1 MPGFYNIRQKG
12 KFTLDNILQLRESK
26 HGLTFD
32 IQVTPHA
39 SCAQLVGIQEGIL
52 KIKVTALP
60 VEGAAN
66 EACIKL
72 LAKTFA
78 FKKGQM
84 EIFAGAKSRKKTVL
98 VKDISRKELEIKI
111 NNVLK

>member
-1 MPGFYNIRQKG
+1 
-12 KFTLDNILQLRESK
+12 LSNILQLRESK
-26 HGLTFD
+26 HGLTFG

-39 SCAQLVGIQEGIL
+39 SSAQVVGVKDGIL

-72 LAKTFA
+72 LAKAFA
-78 FKKGQM
+78 LRKSQL

-98 VKDISRKELEIKI
+98 VKDINRAELEIKI
-111 NNVLK
+111 RRSICSIT

>member
-1 MPGFYNIRQKG
+1 MS
-12 KFTLDNILQLRESK
+12 NILQLRESK

-39 SCAQLVGIQEGIL
+39 ASAQIVGVQDGML

-60 VEGAAN
+60 VDGAAN
-66 EACIKL
+66 EACTKL
-72 LAKTFA
+72 LAKVFA
-78 FKKGQM
+78 LKKSQM

-98 VKDISRKELEIKI
+98 VKDINRAELEIKI

>member
-1 MPGFYNIRQKG
+1 
-12 KFTLDNILQLRESK
+12 LSNILQLRESK
-26 HGLTFD
+26 NGLTFD

-39 SCAQLVGIQEGIL
+39 ASAQIVGVQDGML

-60 VEGAAN
+60 VEGSAN

-72 LAKTFA
+72 LAKMFA
-78 FKKGQM
+78 FKKSQM

-98 VKDISRKELEIKI
+98 VKDISRSELEIKI
-111 NNVLK
+111 NNVLE

>member
-1 MPGFYNIRQKG
+1 
-12 KFTLDNILQLRESK
+12 LSNILQLRETK

-39 SCAQLVGIQEGIL
+39 SHTQLVGVQEGIL

-72 LAKTFA
+72 LAKIFDLR
-78 FKKGQM
+78 KRQL

-98 VKDISRKELEIKI
+98 VKDISRAELEIKI
-111 NNVLK
+111 RRSICSIT

>member
-1 MPGFYNIRQKG
+1 
-12 KFTLDNILQLRESK
+12 LSNILQLRESK

-39 SCAQLVGIQEGIL
+39 SRAQIVGVQEGML

-60 VEGAAN
+60 VEGSAN
-66 EACIKL
+66 EACVKL

-78 FKKGQM
+78 LKKSQL

-98 VKDISRKELEIKI
+98 VKDISREELEIKI
-111 NNVLK
+111 RRSQCSIT

>member
-1 MPGFYNIRQKG
+1 MS
-12 KFTLDNILQLRESK
+12 NILQLRESK

-39 SCAQLVGIQEGIL
+39 SHSRLVGVQEGML

-78 FKKGQM
+78 LKKGQM

-98 VKDISRKELEIKI
+98 VKDISRAELEIKI
-111 NNVLK
+111 RRSLCSTI

>member
-1 MPGFYNIRQKG
+1 MP
-12 KFTLDNILQLRESK
+12 NILQLRESK

-39 SCAQLVGIQEGIL
+39 SSAQVVGVQEGTL

-66 EACIKL
+66 DACVKL
-72 LAKTFA
+72 LAKTFDLR
-78 FKKGQM
+78 KRQL

-98 VKDISRKELEIKI
+98 VKDISRAELEIKI
-111 NNVLK
+111 RRILCSIT

>member
-1 MPGFYNIRQKG
+1 MS
-12 KFTLDNILQLRESK
+12 NILQLKESK

-39 SCAQLVGIQEGIL
+39 SSAQVVGVQEGML

-60 VEGAAN
+60 VDGAAN

-78 FKKGQM
+78 LKKSQM
-84 EIFAGAKSRKKTVL
+84 EIFAGTKSRKKTVM
-98 VKDISRKELEIKI
+98 VKDISRAELEIKI
-111 NNVLK
+111 RRSQCSIT

>member
-1 MPGFYNIRQKG
+1 LSNI
-12 KFTLDNILQLRESK
+12 FQLRESK

-39 SCAQLVGIQEGIL
+39 TSAELVGVQEGML
-52 KIKVTALP
+52 KIRVTELP

-78 FKKGQM
+78 LKKGQM

-98 VKDISRKELEIKI
+98 VKDISRAELEMKI

>member
-1 MPGFYNIRQKG
+1 MP
-12 KFTLDNILQLRESK
+12 NILQLRESK

-39 SCAQLVGIQEGIL
+39 ASTELVGVQERIL
-52 KIKVTALP
+52 KIKVTAVP

-72 LAKTFA
+72 LAKTFDLR
-78 FKKGQM
+78 KSQL

-98 VKDISRKELEIKI
+98 VKDVSRAELEMKI

>member
-1 MPGFYNIRQKG
+1 MANI
-12 KFTLDNILQLRESK
+12 FQLRESK
-26 HGLTFD
+26 NGLTFD

-39 SCAQLVGIQEGIL
+39 SRAQLVGIQDGML
-52 KIKVTALP
+52 RIKVTALP

-78 FKKGQM
+78 LRKNQM
-84 EIFAGAKSRKKTVL
+84 EIFTGEKSRKKTVL
-98 VKDISRKELEIKI
+98 VKGISRKELEMKI
-111 NNVLK
+111 NNVLE

>member
-1 MPGFYNIRQKG
+1 MS
-12 KFTLDNILQLRESK
+12 NILQLRESK

-32 IQVTPHA
+32 IQVIPHA
-39 SCAQLVGIQEGIL
+39 SHSQLVGLHEGMF

-78 FKKGQM
+78 LKKGQM

-98 VKDISRKELEIKI
+98 VKDISREELEMKI
-111 NNVLK
+111 RRSQCSIT

>member
-1 MPGFYNIRQKG
+1 MS
-12 KFTLDNILQLRESK
+12 NILQLRESK

-39 SCAQLVGIQEGIL
+39 ASTELMGVQEGML

-60 VEGAAN
+60 LEGAAN

-72 LAKTFA
+72 LAKVFA
-78 FKKGQM
+78 LRKSQL

-98 VKDISRKELEIKI
+98 VKDTSRAELEMKI